1 MLTNENYI
9 LKLDGKTIGTINDG
23 GLYMKRNTVK
33 HFYRVLDAWCLN
45 IEVINCG
52 ADKFVIDTEKKE
64 RYIITLATIKALRS
78 QANLFVTFGQER
90 QLAIPAQ
97 CWDKYSHENL
107 SFPVFI
113 GTPPTEFTNICTG
126 RWRSRL
132 LAFGQLE
139 IAVS

>member
-1 MLTNENYI
+1 MIVVENDI
-9 LKLDGKTIGTINDG
+9 LKMDGRTIGRMEGNTLI
-23 GLYMKRNTVK
+23 MRRNVSK

-45 IEVINCG
+45 VEVINSG
-52 ADKFVIDTEKKE
+52 AEKFIIDTEQKQ
-64 RYIITLATIKALRS
+64 RYIITLPVIKALRA
-78 QANLFVTFGQER
+78 QVNLFVTFGQER

-113 GTPPTEFTNICTG
+113 GTPPSEFAETCTG

-132 LAFGQLE
+132 IAFGQLE
-139 IAVS
+139 IAVP